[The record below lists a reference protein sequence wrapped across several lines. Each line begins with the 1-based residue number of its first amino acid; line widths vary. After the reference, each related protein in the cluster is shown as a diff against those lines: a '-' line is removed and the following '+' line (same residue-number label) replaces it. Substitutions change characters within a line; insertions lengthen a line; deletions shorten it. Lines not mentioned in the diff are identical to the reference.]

1 MKNKLTISAAVAILF
16 PLAAFAQSPHD
27 AVVAAEA
34 AFAAQATQ
42 TSTEAAFLANS
53 SPTALVTE
61 NGKLVN
67 AQEVWRARPS
77 RPGNKLTWYPVLAD
91 AAQSGDMGYTTGPWT
106 MLQNNRPVSAGEY
119 VTVWRKQLDGRWKFA
134 VDMGI
139 ERIGTAPAQPATVP
153 RPRLMA
159 AASTPS
165 TAPSNIVLDIDSK
178 FAAAELMKPGATYQ
192 QYLSAEARLY
202 RSGLSMMQGA
212 AASANMKNIDGGY
225 LFIANTGYL
234 AAAGDLGYV
243 VGSLHRPASTNH
255 PEENGTFLR
264 IWRREADTGW
274 RIVLEMFNLTPG
286 ATESAAATP
295 KAPAPAMPA
304 GTTGQLP
311 AKRGQ

>member
-1 MKNKLTISAAVAILF
+1 M
-16 PLAAFAQSPHD
+16 AAFAQSPHA

-61 NGKLVN
+61 NGKLAN

-91 AAQSGDMGYTTGPWT
+91 AAQSGEMGYTTGPWT

-119 VTVWRKQLDGRWKFA
+119 VTIWRKQLDGRWKFA

-139 ERIGTAPAQPATVP
+139 ERIGAAPAQPATVA

-159 AASTPS
+159 AAATPS
-165 TAPSNIVLDIDSK
+165 TAPSNIVLEVDSK

-243 VGSLHRPASTNH
+243 VGSLHRPSSTNH

-264 IWRREADTGW
+264 IWRREADAGW
-274 RIVLEMFNLTPG
+274 RIVLEMFNFTPG
-286 ATESAAATP
+286 AAEAAAKAP
-295 KAPAPAMPA
+295 AAPAPAVPAA
-304 GTTGQLP
+304 GTTGQVP